1 MKALAAVM
9 RGFSKP
15 LVLEE
20 VEIPRLA
27 PGQVLVEMEAAGVC
41 GSDVHMW
48 RGRDPR
54 TPLPMIPGH
63 EGVGRVA
70 DLNGPK
76 RDVHGLPVALGDRI
90 IWDRGVTCGHCYY
103 CAVLKEPLL
112 CPHRWVYGIHRS
124 LADPPHLDGCYASH
138 LMLDSRTHL
147 LALDDDED
155 PALFVAASCS
165 GATAAHVFDLSPVR
179 VGDVVVVLGPG
190 PLGAFCV
197 ALARAGGAEQ
207 VVVVGGTATRLDL
220 CRRLGAT
227 VILNRGQTD
236 AEERAGVVQELTHG
250 RGVDLVVEASGSLE
264 AALEG
269 LRLLRDGGTLSL
281 VGFGTPVGD
290 MTFPPF
296 ELVVRKNARIQGVW
310 VSDARHLL
318 TAVSLVRQRRQEF
331 SHLVTHRFAL
341 GGATL
346 ALEAVAHRQAMKA
359 VLLPG
364 MG

>member
-9 RGFSKP
+9 RSFNEP
-15 LVLEE
+15 LALEE

-27 PGQVLVEMEAAGVC
+27 PGQVLVEIEAAGVC

-48 RGRDPR
+48 RGKDPR

-63 EGVGRVA
+63 EGVGRIA

-76 RDVHGLPVALGDRI
+76 RDLHGLPVALGDRI

-112 CPHRWVYGIHRS
+112 CLHRWVYGIHRS
-124 LADPPHLDGCYASH
+124 LGQPPHLNGCYASH
-138 LMLDSRTHL
+138 LILDSRTHL
-147 LALDDDED
+147 LALADDED

-165 GATAAHVFDLSPVR
+165 GATAAHAFDLSPVQ

-207 VVVVGGTATRLDL
+207 VVVVGGTARRLDL

-227 VILNRGQTD
+227 VALNRRQTD
-236 AEERAGVVQELTHG
+236 AEERAGVVQGLTHG
-250 RGVDLVVEASGSLE
+250 RGADLVVEASGSL
-264 AALEG
+264 AAAAEG
-269 LRLLRDGGTLSL
+269 LRLLRGGGTLSL

-310 VSDARHLL
+310 VSDARHILG
-318 TAVSLVRQRRQEF
+318 AVSLVRQHRQEF

-341 GGATL
+341 GDATL